1 MKLFNTWKK
10 ADYLFVK
17 PKLKFHISTY
27 RKAPSMYPVNRN
39 EYIYVFRNHWMYHE
53 EKHIFTKEFQNKL
66 NKWYLGWLKPKYKLP
81 DWLVFKYEDYDV
93 FYKTKWSSSDF
104 RFEHSPYW
112 RLTLFGISFCLVAVP
127 PGDIG
132 DYWESVL
139 QYNYNVTKKPYGLM
153 ELIRDMGHWTSK
165 DSKDVVVQKC
175 FLKEEHHDYYD
186 SCVKTY
192 WNEVS
197 K

>member
-1 MKLFNTWKK
+1 M
-10 ADYLFVK
+10 
-17 PKLKFHISTY
+17 
-27 RKAPSMYPVNRN
+27 
-39 EYIYVFRNHWMYHE
+39 
-53 EKHIFTKEFQNKL
+53 
-66 NKWYLGWLKPKYKLP
+66 
-81 DWLVFKYEDYDV
+81 
-93 FYKTKWSSSDF
+93 
-104 RFEHSPYW
+104 
-112 RLTLFGISFCLVAVP
+112 AVP

-153 ELIRDMGHWTSK
+153 ELIRDMGHWKSK
-165 DSKDVVVQKC
+165 NSKDVVVQKC